1 MLLGLLL
8 LLLLLLGLR
17 MLENHLCTAVAG
29 DPSPSDEGCAN
40 VSDLLRVCFAV
51 FDSISSLIPS
61 AVLYLHQII
70 Q

>member
-1 MLLGLLL
+1 MGLLL
-8 LLLLLLGLR
+8 LVLLLVLLLGLR

-29 DPSPSDEGCAN
+29 DPSPSDE
-40 VSDLLRVCFAV
+40 DLLRVCFAV

-70 Q
+70 YTMKLV